1 MEKQQLIS
9 LADITTAHRVRKS
22 EFFAQI
28 NTLLDWNP
36 VEKLLH
42 KYYRKGKSA
51 TGRESYPALLLFKMT
66 LLQTWYGLS
75 DYELED
81 QVNDRISFSRFVGIP
96 LDATVPDHSVI
107 CRFRGELNKRN
118 GYEKLFTEINRQ
130 LEQHNILVRTGVI
143 VDASITD
150 SPRRPRGKQEY
161 DVVKDR
167 EEDAVEE
174 GVTVK
179 ENTVKLIKKVQP
191 NVDPEAAWIEKRGVF
206 RFGYKLHEG
215 VDPNGLILGVH
226 TTPANESDI
235 RNLEPVLDKI
245 ELEPRATVECD
256 KGYKSAYNDGV
267 IAKRGLRNRIMFRNV
282 KGRKITHWQGVFNKL
297 VSRTRYKVE
306 RTFGSMRRWFG
317 SGTARYV
324 GLAKTHSQHLLE
336 AMAHNLYRAPRV
348 IVSTT
353 EK

>member
-9 LADITTAHRVRKS
+9 LADITTAHRVKKS
-22 EFFAQI
+22 EFFVQI
-28 NTLLDWNP
+28 NTLIDWNP
-36 VEKLLH
+36 IEKLLH
-42 KYYRKGKSA
+42 NYYRKGKSA
-51 TGRESYPALLLFKMT
+51 TGRESYPALMLFKMS

-161 DVVKDR
+161 EIVKDR
-167 EEDAVEE
+167 EED
-174 GVTVK
+174 TVK
-179 ENTVKLIKKVQP
+179 EDTTKEKAVKLIKKIEP
-191 NVDPEAAWIEKRGVF
+191 HVDTDAAWIEKQKRY

-215 VDPNGLILGVH
+215 VDANGLILGVH

-245 ELEPRATVECD
+245 VLEPRATVEAD
-256 KGYKSAYNDGV
+256 KGYKSAYNDEV
-267 IAKRGLRNRIMFRNV
+267 VRARGLRNRIMFRNV
-282 KGRKITHWQGVFNKL
+282 KGRKITHWQSVFNKAI
-297 VSRTRYKVE
+297 SRTRYKVE

-324 GLAKTHSQHLLE
+324 GLARTHSQHLLE

-348 IVSTT
+348 VISIS

>member
-9 LADITTAHRVRKS
+9 LADITTAHRVQKS

-28 NTLLDWNP
+28 NTLIDWKP

-42 KYYRKGKSA
+42 NYYRKGKSA
-51 TGRESYPALLLFKMT
+51 VGRESYPALLLFKMT

-96 LDATVPDHSVI
+96 LDAAVPDHSVI

-118 GYEKLFTEINRQ
+118 AYEKLFTEINRQ

-150 SPRRPRGKQEY
+150 SPRKPRGKQEY
-161 DVVKDR
+161 EIVKDR
-167 EEDAVEE
+167 EEDIAKEDADKEE
-174 GVTVK
+174 TA
-179 ENTVKLIKKVQP
+179 KLVKKVQP
-191 NVDPEAAWIEKRGVF
+191 HVDPDAAWIEKQKRY

-235 RNLEPVLDKI
+235 KNLKPVLDKI
-245 ELEPRATVECD
+245 KLEPRATVEAD
-256 KGYKSAYNDGV
+256 KGYKSAENDEV
-267 IAKRGLRNRIMFRNV
+267 VKARGLRNRIMFKGARN
-282 KGRKITHWQGVFNKL
+282 RKITHWQGVFNKA

-348 IVSTT
+348 IISTT

>member
-1 MEKQQLIS
+1 MKKQQLIS

-28 NTLLDWNP
+28 NTFIDWAS

-42 KYYRKGKSA
+42 RYYRKGKSA
-51 TGRESYPALLLFKMT
+51 TGRESYTALLLFKMT

-118 GYEKLFTEINRQ
+118 AYEKLFTEINRQ
-130 LEQHNILVRTGVI
+130 LEQHSILVRTGVI
-143 VDASITD
+143 VDATITD

-161 DVVKDR
+161 EIVKDR
-167 EEDAVEE
+167 EDDVVIENT
-174 GVTVK
+174 TVK
-179 ENTVKLIKKVQP
+179 ENAVKLIKKVQS
-191 NVDPEAAWIEKRGVF
+191 NVDPEAAWIEKRGVY
-206 RFGYKLHEG
+206 RFGYKIHEG
-215 VDPNGLILGVH
+215 VDPNGLVLAVH

-235 RNLEPVLDKI
+235 RNLEPLLDKI
-245 ELEPRATVECD
+245 ELEPRATVEGD
-256 KGYKSAYNDGV
+256 KGYKSAYNDEV
-267 IAKRGLRNRIMFRNV
+267 IKKRGLRNRIMFRNV

-306 RTFGSMRRWFG
+306 RTFGSMRRWFNT
-317 SGTARYV
+317 GTARYV

-348 IVSTT
+348 IVSIS

>member
-28 NTLLDWNP
+28 NTLIDWNP

-42 KYYRKGKSA
+42 NYYRKGKSA
-51 TGRESYPALLLFKMT
+51 TRCESFPALLLFKMT

-130 LEQHNILVRTGVI
+130 LEQHKILVRTGVI

-161 DVVKDR
+161 DIVKDR
-167 EEDAVEE
+167 EEDAAKESA
-174 GVTVK
+174 TVK
-179 ENTVKLIKKVQP
+179 ENAVKLVKKVQP

-235 RNLEPVLDKI
+235 RNLKPVLDKI
-245 ELEPRATVECD
+245 ELEPRATVEGD
-256 KGYKSAYNDGV
+256 KGYKSANNDGV

-282 KGRKITHWQGVFNKL
+282 KGHKITHWQGVFNKL
-297 VSRTRYKVE
+297 VSRTRYKVG
-306 RTFGSMRRWFG
+306 RTFGSMRRWFN

>member
-9 LADITTAHRVRKS
+9 LADITTSHRVKKS

-28 NTLLDWNP
+28 NTLIDWKP
-36 VEKLLH
+36 IEKLLH
-42 KYYRKGKSA
+42 RYYHKGKSVS
-51 TGRESYPALLLFKMT
+51 GRESYPALVLFKMT

-81 QVNDRISFSRFVGIP
+81 QVNDRISFSRFVGIS

-107 CRFRGELNKRN
+107 CRFRGALNKRN
-118 GYEKLFTEINRQ
+118 AYEKLFTEINRQ
-130 LEQHNILVRTGVI
+130 LEMHNILVRTGVI

-150 SPRRPRGKQEY
+150 SPRKPRGKQEH
-161 DVVKDR
+161 DIVEDR
-167 EEDAVEE
+167 KEDQTQE
-174 GVTVK
+174 K
-179 ENTVKLIKKVQP
+179 SVKLVKKIQP
-191 NVDPEAAWIEKRGVF
+191 HVDKEAAWIKKGGRY

-226 TTPANESDI
+226 TTSANESDI
-235 RNLEPVLDKI
+235 KNLEPVLDKV
-245 ELEPRATVECD
+245 ELEPRATVEAD
-256 KGYKSAYNDGV
+256 KGYKSAENDEV
-267 IAKRGLRNRIMFRNV
+267 VKSRGLRNRIMFKGARNREV
-282 KGRKITHWQGVFNKL
+282 THWQSVFNKA

-306 RTFGSMRRWFG
+306 RTFGSMRRWFN

-336 AMAHNLYRAPRV
+336 AMAHNLYRAPR
-348 IVSTT
+348 IIISTT